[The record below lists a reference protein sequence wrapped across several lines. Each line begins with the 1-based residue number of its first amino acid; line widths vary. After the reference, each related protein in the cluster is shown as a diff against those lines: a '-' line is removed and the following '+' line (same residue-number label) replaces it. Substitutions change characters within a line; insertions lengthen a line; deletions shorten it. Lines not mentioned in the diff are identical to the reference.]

1 MLPERAPSESFGN
14 LSQLADSRGGDPSVL
29 LGSPPLKGPLLPST

>member
-29 LGSPPLKGPLLPST
+29 LDHLH